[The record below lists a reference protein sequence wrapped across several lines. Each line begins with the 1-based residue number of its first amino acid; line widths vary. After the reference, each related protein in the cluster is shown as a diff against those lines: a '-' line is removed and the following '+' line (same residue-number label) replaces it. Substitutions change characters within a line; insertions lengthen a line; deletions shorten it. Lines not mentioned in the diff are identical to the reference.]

1 MKIGDTAEPK
11 IETRTNTNQSKEL
24 WEFRLFAIQ
33 TLSNT
38 GKRAERLW
46 QEFIQDFESR
56 ATVPP
61 EELISDL
68 KECMWAFADEEY
80 YEAAAGVRDFIQE
93 QNLNERP

>member
-1 MKIGDTAEPK
+1 MKIGDAAEP
-11 IETRTNTNQSKEL
+11 EVGLRTNEPESKEL

-61 EELISDL
+61 EELISNL
-68 KECMWAFADEEY
+68 KECMWAFAEAEY

-93 QNLNERP
+93 QSLDE